1 MTLDELL
8 LERLAEWR
16 PVTGDRETL
25 NLPDATSGWSVAL
38 TADRCDDLGARV
50 WELRVRRIREAPAGE
65 TLAAWAHRVAGRVKG
80 LLETLTVLEIDAQRN
95 EALLRST
102 EPSHKKETLAY
113 YEVLLRGT
121 REAEVRRYQNAPAGA
136 KREQVPFALTHEVLA
151 RFVADLAA

>member
-8 LERLAEWR
+8 LQRLADWR
-16 PVTGDRETL
+16 PAVGERETL
-25 NLPDATSGWSVAL
+25 NLPHEPSGWSVAL
-38 TADRCDDLGARV
+38 TADRCDDLGARL
-50 WELRVRRIREAPAGE
+50 WEVGLRRTREAPPGE
-65 TLAAWAHRVAGRVKG
+65 TLAAWAHRVADRVKG
-80 LLETLTVLEIDAQRN
+80 LLETLSVHEIDEQRN

-102 EPSHKKETLAY
+102 EPSHKKEKLAY